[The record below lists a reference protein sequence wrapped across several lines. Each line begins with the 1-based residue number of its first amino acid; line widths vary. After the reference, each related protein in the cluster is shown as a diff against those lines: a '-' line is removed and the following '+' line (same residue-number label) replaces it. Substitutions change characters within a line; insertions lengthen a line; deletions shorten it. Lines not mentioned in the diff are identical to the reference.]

1 MTRYTFHMGVSAR
14 TRDVMFE
21 FRESIRKLLNH
32 RHGMLITMGVLIT
45 SLIYSLLRQFIEVHQ
60 GGHAYKSGDWL
71 INYEGGY
78 TGRGLFGQLALSVS
92 DVLGVSILWTS
103 FLMQAGLYLLFVL
116 FSLDI
121 IRRVESSYL
130 WVFALSPAF
139 ILFGFLDTDG
149 AFRKELLGFA
159 SLILIVHSLV
169 SGRALKTKFIFSV
182 ILFIVFTFSWET
194 GACFLPIFIYFFYEL
209 YYRKLVSQTTF
220 LILTIGYSC
229 VSVISAIGVYY
240 FARYRTITISADIC
254 ESLISRGLN
263 STICEGTIASITE
276 HSTDVEQIL
285 RHLWVGSNY
294 GYYVPILLMTLI
306 PFVISGW
313 IQFHKGLSFILFCS
327 TIPLYLL
334 GEDYGR
340 WIHIFSVFLTL
351 AWLTNSDHLHTV
363 NGTPGRVKEDE
374 FSKLK
379 IYLFLLFVVMWR
391 VPHSGEVTFYRVTF
405 GFLARVLSWLHLW
418 PDA

>member
-1 MTRYTFHMGVSAR
+1 M
-14 TRDVMFE
+14 
-21 FRESIRKLLNH
+21 
-32 RHGMLITMGVLIT
+32 
-45 SLIYSLLRQFIEVHQ
+45 EVRQ
-60 GGHAYKSGDWL
+60 GGNAYKSGDWL

-78 TGRGLFGQLALSVS
+78 TGRGLFGQVALIVS
-92 DVLGVSILWTS
+92 DALGVSILWTS
-103 FLMQAGLYLLFVL
+103 FLMQVGLCLLFVL

-121 IRRVESSYL
+121 IRRVESPYL
-130 WVFALSPAF
+130 WVFALSPVF

-159 SLILIVHSLV
+159 SLILIVHTLV
-169 SGRALKTKFIFSV
+169 SGRALKTKLIFSA
-182 ILFIVFTFSWET
+182 IIFIVFTFSWET

-209 YYRKLVSQTTF
+209 YYRKLISQTTF

-229 VSVISAIGVYY
+229 VSIISAIGVYY
-240 FARYRTITISADIC
+240 FARYRTISISADIC

-294 GYYVPILLMTLI
+294 GYYVPILFMTLI
-306 PFVISGW
+306 PFVVSGW
-313 IQFHKGLSFILFCS
+313 IQFHKGLTFLLFCS

-340 WIHIFSVFLTL
+340 WIHIFGVFLTL
-351 AWLTNSDHLHTV
+351 AWLTNSDHLRAV
-363 NGTPGRVKEDE
+363 NGGPGRVKGVE

-379 IYLFLLFVVMWR
+379 IYLFLFFVVMWR

-418 PDA
+418 PAA